1 MSDAKAAI
9 RENAEANVLF
19 PREDGSNLS
28 HTFCVA
34 DNPVVLSAAN
44 MELGDEVR
52 IERRMDVGCEELWI
66 PFNPCCCQER
76 LSFDAS
82 TEKLCNLLIIAL
94 PGYYRAFLTNTE
106 NPNKDE
112 WSLTVSQQS
121 APANFNYLDAY
132 MKSCCC
138 NDGG

>member
-1 MSDAKAAI
+1 MGDAKSAI
-9 RENAEANVLF
+9 RENAEVNTLF

-28 HTFCVA
+28 HTFCVSG
-34 DNPVVLSAAN
+34 DPVVVSAAN
-44 MELGDEVR
+44 MEIGDEIR

-76 LSFDAS
+76 LSFSAED
-82 TEKLCNLLIIAL
+82 KNCNLLIIAL

-106 NPNKDE
+106 DPNKDE
-112 WSLTVSQQS
+112 WSLTVTQQS
-121 APANFNYLDAY
+121 TPANFNYLGSY

-138 NDGG
+138 NAEL